1 MENSNTLFIHLAI
14 VLGLCAGTGYI
25 VKTLRL
31 PLLIAYLLIGV
42 FLSSLRVFD
51 IDSSQVL
58 NVLPGIGVALVMFF
72 VGLELNLRELKFLG
86 KPIIITGL
94 GQIFI
99 SSLSGFY
106 IALLL
111 GFSSSEAMLLGA
123 GLAFSS
129 TIVVV
134 KMLLEKRD
142 LKSLHGKLSLGI
154 TLLEDLVAIV
164 ILMALTVGSSV
175 LNLGLQ
181 SGMPILTL
189 VVKGVFLLGLS
200 LFLSR
205 YILTRVFKAV
215 ADSTE
220 LLFLSAI
227 SWCFIFVTLSLL
239 LGFSVV
245 IGAFLA
251 GVALA
256 SSPFHYAI
264 QSKVKPL
271 RDFFVTLFFVYIGSH
286 VIFQDLAIVLPLV
299 ILFTLFVFIVKPII
313 FLLFLGAFG
322 FRRHTIFQ
330 TSLILSEVS
339 EFSLVVMIVGF
350 QLGLVSQAGLTAMAL
365 VGVIS
370 IISSSVAI
378 SYSKP
383 VYRVMTPFIDL
394 FVHNK
399 FVHKIEEYNNDVS
412 VSDHVIVVGAHR
424 IGGAIVKYLKREGIP
439 FLVLDFNPEVIQTL
453 ISEKINAFYGDIGDS
468 EILEFLNLGECK
480 LIISTAQN
488 LDDNLMLLSEVK
500 RRKVNAVV
508 IARSVAA
515 SDARKLY
522 EAGASY
528 VILPE
533 IVSGDYITQILK
545 NHWPNMSFF
554 KNRPE
559 IELSKLARNH
569 LALE

>member
-330 TSLILSEVS
+330 TSLSLSEVS